1 MKKLAYLL
9 LILITSTSCVNNHKY
24 RYEVHLRDGSGTM
37 HLYTGSDYKDA
48 VSYIKQY
55 EKSHGDMKIV
65 PSVRDSYLTN
75 RCGRLKKN

>member
-1 MKKLAYLL
+1 VKKLAYLL
-9 LILITSTSCVNNHKY
+9 LILITSTSCVNNAKY
-24 RYEVHLRDGSGTM
+24 AYEVHLRDGTGTM